1 MAEEGPADMP
11 LPHPA
16 MLRHGCA
23 TCGLHDVCL
32 PAGIDGEALARM
44 DRLTRDRRT
53 LSRGETLFRQGQ
65 PFHALY
71 VLRSGATRST
81 IADADGAQQVLGFGV
96 AGDILGVDGL
106 LDDTHRS
113 ESVALERSTVCEVP
127 FARMEAVFAEVPSL
141 HRRML
146 RVLGS
151 EVTAGQAHLIAMG
164 RSSAMDRV
172 TLFVGG
178 LLARQRRLS
187 RQSDC
192 LRLPMSRAD
201 IASYLGLAVETV
213 SRTLGRMEEA
223 GWLIA
228 SGRTLRI
235 LEPRLFPGSGAARDT
250 EVRGGTSMRADH
262 DPQAQRFR
270 TKK

>member
-1 MAEEGPADMP
+1 MP
-11 LPHPA
+11 DPYPLA
-16 MLRHGCA
+16 SRHGCA

-32 PAGIDGEALARM
+32 PAGIRGEALARV

-53 LSRGETLFRQGQ
+53 VSRGETLFRQGQ
-65 PFHALY
+65 SFHALY

-81 IADADGAQQVLGFGV
+81 IADADGAQQVIGFGLP
-96 AGDILGVDGL
+96 GDILGVDGL
-106 LDDTHRS
+106 LDDTHRT
-113 ESVALERSTVCEVP
+113 EAVALERSTVCEVP
-127 FARMEAVFAEVPSL
+127 FARMEAVFTEVPSL

-151 EVTAGQAHLIAMG
+151 EVAADQAHLVAMG
-164 RSSAMDRV
+164 RPSAVERV
-172 TLFVGG
+172 ALFLDG
-178 LLARQRRLS
+178 LLERQHRIS

-223 GWLIA
+223 GCLIA

-235 LEPRLFPGSGAARDT
+235 LDRAMLASGKPVSLSDQKLIGVSNRPARC
-250 EVRGGTSMRADH
+250 A
-262 DPQAQRFR
+262 
-270 TKK
+270 

>member
-1 MAEEGPADMP
+1 MP
-11 LPHPA
+11 DPFPLA
-16 MLRHGCA
+16 SRHGCA

-32 PAGIDGEALARM
+32 PAGIRGEALARV

-53 LSRGETLFRQGQ
+53 VSRGETLFRQGQ
-65 PFHALY
+65 RFRALY

-81 IADADGAQQVLGFGV
+81 IADADGAQQVIGFGMP
-96 AGDILGVDGL
+96 GDILGVDGL
-106 LDDTHRS
+106 LDDTHRT
-113 ESVALERSTVCEVP
+113 EAVALERSTVCEVP
-127 FARMEAVFAEVPSL
+127 FARMEAVFVEVPSL

-151 EVTAGQAHLIAMG
+151 EVAAGQAHRVAMG
-164 RSSAMDRV
+164 RASAMERV
-172 TLFVGG
+172 ALFLDG
-178 LLARQRRLS
+178 LLERQHRLS

-192 LRLPMSRAD
+192 LRLSMSRAD

-235 LEPRLFPGSGAARDT
+235 LDQPCLAAGRPASRPEQKLTRVSNRPPR
-250 EVRGGTSMRADH
+250 RA
-262 DPQAQRFR
+262 
-270 TKK
+270 